1 MEAQTMVK
9 VQVTNPS
16 KVERNDEPVVLD
28 LSKYGEV
35 SKAVV
40 TVDGKE
46 IPSQLDDLNRDCV
59 NDELCFLADLGKRE
73 SKTYQILLFSEGEQS
88 VYPARTFAELVVPSK
103 NKKLAKN
110 KQDIYLR
117 SIAFDKKTKDVY
129 HFVHSHGVCFE
140 SDLVAMRVYFDN
152 RQTIDLYG
160 KINKGLVVEDTQFYP
175 SEEQLAAGSGDD
187 CLWVGN
193 TYGLGALRGWDGT
206 KSLLLTDV
214 KYQEQRVI
222 SEGPLRAVVE
232 VVDNGWVP
240 APGLKPVNATIRYTI
255 YAGHRDFDVEVF
267 FNKNADD
274 YVFST
279 GLINVKGSTEMSDG
293 KGLRGCYGSDWPTGK
308 DDGKHKLET
317 VGLGIYVPQSHF
329 VSQEEANKDVYT
341 MLVHPVGKKLTYKLA
356 YTSANETYGFPE
368 KRSGISGWRNGRNFR
383 LSHYWSKY
391 FKQDSSLLA
400 FCKTQVSLLS
410 ARNCLRV
417 FQKRNNRRE
426 TFCCGIPGGKSF
438 LCFPSPISFSPFSFV
453 ISHFSFVLSH
463 FIVFLICPFSR
474 LSHFV
479 AQISANV
486 NIYRIDSSFLHIIC
500 AFLA

>member
-1 MEAQTMVK
+1 MRRIYLSFFAFFLALGMEAQTMVK

-59 NDELCFLADLGKRE
+59 NDELCFLTDLGKRE
-73 SKTYQILLFSEGEQS
+73 SKTYQIQLFSEGEQPA
-88 VYPARTFAELVVPSK
+88 YPARTFAELVVPSK

-206 KSLLLTDV
+206 KSLLLIDV

-341 MLVHPVGKKLTYKLA
+341 MLVRPVGKKLTYKLA
-356 YTSANETYGFPE
+356 YTSANETYGFSGE
-368 KRSGISGWRNGRNFR
+368 KEW
-383 LSHYWSKY
+383 YKW
-391 FKQDSSLLA
+391 LA
-400 FCKTQVSLLS
+400 EWKKLQTQPLQVK
-410 ARNCLRV
+410 V
-417 FQKRNNRRE
+417 F
-426 TFCCGIPGGKSF
+426 
-438 LCFPSPISFSPFSFV
+438 
-453 ISHFSFVLSH
+453 
-463 FIVFLICPFSR
+463 
-474 LSHFV
+474 
-479 AQISANV
+479 
-486 NIYRIDSSFLHIIC
+486 
-500 AFLA
+500 